1 LINNFDIFRMSYD
14 LILPG
19 LTFSFKTFVSQY
31 YDIKIKNDVIGT
43 FKDFLESTGNP
54 YLENRK
60 EEIFEYFIYQFLAKN
75 EIISCANKTFY
86 YINEKNIPHIPND
99 NVNLHGQYGSMI
111 FLIRIKW

>member
-1 LINNFDIFRMSYD
+1 MSYD

-19 LTFSFKTFVSQY
+19 FTSSFKTFISEY
-31 YDIKIKNDVIGT
+31 YDIKVIDDVIET
-43 FKDFLESTGNP
+43 FEDFLELSNNS

-75 EIISCANKTFY
+75 GIVSCANKTFY